1 MSDKKETKKKKKK
14 AVPEGF
20 KPKKNSEL
28 TDQQILFVERF
39 IETGN
44 KAQSYMDAGY
54 KSKSVEAASAGACR
68 LLKKDKVLEYY
79 ESRMKELKSKQI
91 ASADEVLLFLSQSMR
106 GEIKDAF
113 DLDAAL
119 ADRLRAAELL
129 GKRFKLFTDKT
140 EVSGTVPVVISG
152 EDDLVD

>member
-1 MSDKKETKKKKKK
+1 MSKKKDSAENRTGKKPSMK
-14 AVPEGF
+14 
-20 KPKKNSEL
+20 KPSQL
-28 TDQQILFVERF
+28 TGQQILFVEKF
-39 IETGN
+39 LETG
-44 KAQSYMDAGY
+44 KKGQSYIDAGY
-54 KSKSVEAASAGACR
+54 KAKTIEVASACACR
-68 LLKKDKVLEYY
+68 LLKNTKVSQYY
-79 ESRMKELKSKQI
+79 EERLKELKSKQI

-129 GKRFKLFTDKT
+129 GKRFKLFTDRT
-140 EVSGTVPVVISG
+140 EVTGTVPVVISG